1 MIMLDEAWL
10 KEPLNNR
17 SKLDRYASQI
27 LMMRYRNDASY
38 EEILSWLRSQ
48 QIKASKSTL
57 SRWLHARAER
67 DQEKK
72 TIRQI

>member
-1 MIMLDEAWL
+1 MDEAWL
-10 KEPLNNR
+10 KERLVHH

-38 EEILSWLRSQ
+38 EDILAWLRSQ
-48 QIKASKSTL
+48 QVKASKSTL
-57 SRWLHARAER
+57 SRWLHAREQR